1 MTEAEAL
8 SLIGSM
14 NVTMFGL
21 LVLVAE
27 YVVPP
32 EDGPQRGY
40 VQRARECL
48 ADLQDALAVDELL
61 EDVCGGER
69 CTG

>member
-1 MTEAEAL
+1 MTEQEAIG
-8 SLIGSM
+8 LIGSM

-32 EDGPQRGY
+32 EDKPQWEY
-40 VQRARECL
+40 VQKGRECL

-61 EDVCGGER
+61 EDVYGGE
-69 CTG
+69 